1 MVANSLP
8 GCQSAAPRSAAAYWR
23 AKTAP
28 PANSSRRI
36 SDSWP
41 SAMIEY
47 REVEMETRLSR
58 KWGLPLAATVI
69 MLALVGLIAVAFPDE
84 PAPITAASSVPSTE
98 AFTYTGYLEWGG
110 APANGL
116 FDFSFSV
123 YTLDVGGSLVGS
135 VEVVDDQLVENGVF
149 TVYLTCGGPQLVFD
163 GGPRWLQVEVR
174 PRGER
179 HRLHSAAT
187 PTDRRHA
194 LCLDAASL
202 GARRGRPAAERPGR
216 RHPGHQ
222 ANRCLPDRRG
232 VGGHT
237 LATGTAVRGLATTG
251 WGVYGYSERSYAVY
265 GVSNATSSATPAG
278 YGGYFT
284 ANNGIGV
291 YGESGSTAHYGHGGW
306 LRSQWGNGV
315 YATSAQNAA
324 VRGEGG
330 NISVVAGIWQP
341 AGPSGVVGLSGSAS
355 GVWGASRTGTG
366 VVAYSNSGVGLIANS
381 ASGNMIEG
389 LGHVGFEPP
398 LLC

>member
-1 MVANSLP
+1 VLP
-8 GCQSAAPRSAAAYWR
+8 RQ
-23 AKTAP
+23 
-28 PANSSRRI
+28 
-36 SDSWP
+36 
-41 SAMIEY
+41 
-47 REVEMETRLSR
+47 
-58 KWGLPLAATVI
+58 
-69 MLALVGLIAVAFPDE
+69 
-84 PAPITAASSVPSTE
+84 PI
-98 AFTYTGYLEWGG
+98 
-110 APANGL
+110 
-116 FDFSFSV
+116 
-123 YTLDVGGSLVGS
+123 
-135 VEVVDDQLVENGVF
+135 
-149 TVYLTCGGPQLVFD
+149 
-163 GGPRWLQVEVR
+163 
-174 PRGER
+174 
-179 HRLHSAAT
+179 AAT
-187 PTDRRHA
+187 PYAWTLRPWAHVAGDLPPSDLDGAILATKLTGAFPIGAA
-194 LCLDAASL
+194 LEGS
-202 GARRGRPAAERPGR
+202 
-216 RHPGHQ
+216 
-222 ANRCLPDRRG
+222 
-232 VGGHT
+232 T